1 MMENKFSVIMSVYA
15 GDKAEYLNIALESVM
30 QNTLL
35 PAEVLLVVDGP
46 VGVEIKSVIKKY
58 RSQYSD
64 FFRVVWLEN
73 NQGLGNARRVAV
85 DEASYEYIAVMDADD
100 ICVSERFALQMKYLD
115 KHPDISVL
123 GGNIA
128 EFVDNVDNIV
138 GKRIVPTDNGDI
150 YKWLK
155 GRCPFNHMSVLF
167 KKTDIEA
174 AGGYLDWHYDED
186 YYLWIRMAE
195 KGFKFANL
203 SDVLVKVRVG
213 EEMYQRRGG
222 WKYFVSEYKL
232 QKYMIV
238 KNIISF
244 PRFIWN
250 VVLRFLLQVVFPNRM
265 RGIVFRY
272 FARN

>member
-1 MMENKFSVIMSVYA
+1 MKSKFSVIMSVYA

-58 RSQYSD
+58 KSQYSD
-64 FFRVVWLEN
+64 FFRVIWLEH

-85 DEASYEYIAVMDADD
+85 DEARYEYIAVMDADD

-128 EFVDNVDNIV
+128 EFVDNVDDIV

-167 KKTDIEA
+167 KKTDIVA

-232 QKYMIV
+232 QKYMIA
-238 KNIISF
+238 KNIISL

-265 RGIVFRY
+265 RGIVFQY
-272 FARN
+272 FARS